1 MNNIAVIEQQATR
14 EDAVMAVISRAASD
28 PAVDIDKLERLLSMQ
43 ERLQA
48 SQALAAYNAD
58 MASLQAHMPSITKD
72 AKIIVAGTVRA
83 TYASFENIVSTIRP
97 MLDDY
102 GFSVTFKTTF
112 EGELLCV
119 LGRISHRA
127 GHSEETVI
135 KLPFDTSGSK
145 NDVQAIGSSVSYGK
159 RYALCMLLN
168 IATGGEDDDGAAAAP
183 KVDEKDLYGQFRRH
197 MDAVWANFPSIEAIK
212 EYIAQ
217 EDYRAAALCWCE
229 LDEDTQRA
237 LWLATTKGGV
247 FTTAERAAIKDKCA
261 QFAGEVKAELQR
273 SKA

>member
-58 MASLQAHMPSITKD
+58 MATLQAHMPSISKD
-72 AKIIVAGTVRA
+72 AKIVVAGTVRA

-97 MLDDY
+97 LLDDY

-119 LGRISHRA
+119 LGRISHRS

-168 IATGGEDDDGAAAAP
+168 IATGGEDDDGASAAP

-217 EDYRAAALCWCE
+217 EDYRAAALCWFE

-261 QFAGEVKAELQR
+261 QFAGEVKTELQR

>member
-58 MASLQAHMPSITKD
+58 MATLQAHMPSISKD
-72 AKIIVAGTVRA
+72 AKIVVAGTVRA

-97 MLDDY
+97 LLDDY

-197 MDAVWANFPSIEAIK
+197 MDAVWANFGSIDVIK
-212 EYIAQ
+212 EFIAA
-217 EDYRAAALCWCE
+217 EDWRAAAQAWYE
-229 LDEDTQRA
+229 LDHDTMRA
-237 LWLATTKGGV
+237 LWVAPSKGGV
-247 FTTAERAAIKDKCA
+247 FTTHEREMLKTKMLPFAAE
-261 QFAGEVKAELQR
+261 F
-273 SKA
+273 SKGAPEANA